1 MSVSELAALEKESLT
16 EQDRLDIL
24 DYCMQYYG
32 SDIKRVVLS
41 YVKNEADAEDVTQ
54 DVFIT
59 VYHKV
64 DQFNQQSQ
72 LKSWLFRIAINK
84 SKDHLR
90 SFKQRQQRIRDK
102 LMQSAQKDSI
112 ETQTPESISV
122 EADENEL
129 LLQRVYQLSEKYK
142 EVIILYYFEQLSVQE
157 IASILDTKS
166 NTIKARLK
174 RGRERLKTI
183 IESGGE
189 ENESKA

>member
-1 MSVSELAALEKESLT
+1 MSVSEIAALDKTSLN

-41 YVKNEADAEDVTQ
+41 YVQNEADAEDVTQ

-59 VYHKV
+59 VYQKI
-64 DQFNQQSQ
+64 DQFNQQAQ
-72 LKSWLFRIAINK
+72 LRSWLYRIAINK

-102 LMQSAQKDSI
+102 LMQSPEKESV

-122 EADENEL
+122 EADENEI
-129 LLQRVYQLSEKYK
+129 LLQQIYQLPEKYK
-142 EVIILYYFEQLSVQE
+142 EVIVFYYFEQLSILE
-157 IASILDTKS
+157 IAQVLEMKT
-166 NTIKARLK
+166 NTVKARLK
-174 RGRERLKTI
+174 RGRDRLRTI

-189 ENESKA
+189 QRGSKA